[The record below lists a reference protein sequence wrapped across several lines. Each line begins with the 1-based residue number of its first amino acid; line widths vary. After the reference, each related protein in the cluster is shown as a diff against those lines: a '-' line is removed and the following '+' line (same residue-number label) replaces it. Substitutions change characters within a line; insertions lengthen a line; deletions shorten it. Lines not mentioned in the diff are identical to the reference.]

1 MNKLI
6 EDVTNR
12 LEDLH
17 YTIPQAVPVAQADPI
32 FIKAQKE
39 LINNSINIDE
49 ELNQDDED
57 DNDEEYYPVK

>member
-1 MNKLI
+1 MDKLI

-17 YTIPQAVPVAQADPI
+17 HSIPEAVPVTQADPI
-32 FIKAQKE
+32 FIKAQKT
-39 LINNSINIDE
+39 LINDSIIIDE
-49 ELNQDDED
+49 ESNQDDED